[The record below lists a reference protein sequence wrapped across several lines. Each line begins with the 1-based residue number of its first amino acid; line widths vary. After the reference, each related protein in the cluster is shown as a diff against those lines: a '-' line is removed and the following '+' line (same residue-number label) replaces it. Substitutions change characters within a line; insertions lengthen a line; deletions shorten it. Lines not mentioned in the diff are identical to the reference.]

1 MRNLENNSTN
11 TSTGFEQQLCN
22 KSSTERRANLKTKK
36 QQQHHITGKTQV
48 QDKLLNV
55 ATKDLSVNMQ

>member
-36 QQQHHITGKTQV
+36 PQQHHMTGKT

-55 ATKDLSVNMQ
+55 ATKDLSVKMQ

>member
-36 QQQHHITGKTQV
+36 QYHMTGKTQV

-55 ATKDLSVNMQ
+55 ATKDLSVKMQ

>member
-36 QQQHHITGKTQV
+36 QQHHMTGKTQV

-55 ATKDLSVNMQ
+55 ATKDLSVKIQ